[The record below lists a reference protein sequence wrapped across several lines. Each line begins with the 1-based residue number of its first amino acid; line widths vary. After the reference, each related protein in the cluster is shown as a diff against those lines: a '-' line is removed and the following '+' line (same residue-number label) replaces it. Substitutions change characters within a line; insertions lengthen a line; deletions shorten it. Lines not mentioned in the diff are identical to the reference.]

1 MDIRIVKT
9 KNCIINAFLDLRAKK
24 AIEKITVKEL
34 CEKAMVN
41 KSTFYAHYK
50 DIYDLSESLENQIAE
65 EIIKRLEHP
74 EFILSDPQRFNRDLF
89 HAYLSQEHLIQ
100 TVFSGSRVSELLA
113 EIESNVRKIVFE
125 LYPEYKDDAA
135 ANVILT
141 YNIYGGFYA
150 FRKCRKFGDQEVIDI
165 MGNLNERT
173 ASFYK
178 P

>member
-9 KNCIINAFLDLRAKK
+9 KNGIINAFLDLRAKK
-24 AIEKITVKEL
+24 EIEKITVKEL
-34 CEKAMVN
+34 CEKAMIN
-41 KSTFYAHYK
+41 KSTFYAHYR
-50 DIYDLSESLENQIAE
+50 DIYDLSESLEGQIAD

-74 EFILSDPQRFNRDLF
+74 ESILTNPQKFNRDLF
-89 HAYLSQEHLIQ
+89 YAYLSQEHLIK
-100 TVFSGSRVSELLA
+100 TVFSGSRVNKLLT
-113 EIESNVRKIVFE
+113 EIENSMRKIIFE
-125 LYPEYKDDAA
+125 LNPEYKEDAA